1 MFAVKVEYE
10 VFPEYEGENK
20 DRIQDFLKAFE
31 GLDNSRF
38 RYSVFQDRESK
49 RFIHLSEY
57 KDEVIQTELLSNPI
71 FLKFQEQRDKN
82 LKEAPSI
89 TWLDCVL

>member
-38 RYSVFQDRESK
+38 RYSR
-49 RFIHLSEY
+49 
-57 KDEVIQTELLSNPI
+57 TEKASDSSI
-71 FLKFQEQRDKN
+71 FPNIRMK
-82 LKEAPSI
+82 
-89 TWLDCVL
+89 

>member
-10 VFPEYEGENK
+10 VFPEYEGENRN
-20 DRIQDFLKAFE
+20 RIQDFLKAFE

-57 KDEVIQTELLSNPI
+57 KDEEIQKELLSNPI
-71 FLKFQEQRDKN
+71 FLKFQEERDKN
-82 LKEAPSI
+82 LKEAPSV

>member
-1 MFAVKVEYE
+1 MFAVKVEYI
-10 VFPEYEGENK
+10 VFPEYEGENRN
-20 DRIQDFLKAFE
+20 RIQEFLKAFVD
-31 GLDNSRF
+31 LDNSRF
-38 RYSVFQDRESK
+38 RYTVFQDRESK

-57 KDEVIQTELLSNPI
+57 KDEEIQKVLLSNPI

>member
-10 VFPEYEGENK
+10 VFPEYEGENRN
-20 DRIQDFLKAFE
+20 RIQDFLKAFE

-38 RYSVFQDRESK
+38 RYSVLQDRESK

-57 KDEVIQTELLSNPI
+57 KDEEIQKELLSNPI
-71 FLKFQEQRDKN
+71 FLKFQEERDKN

-89 TWLDCVL
+89 IWLDCVI